1 MRTIPQMP
9 SDQQRENAT
18 LLEHG
23 ARTALASR
31 MRRELTEE
39 EWQRERARLVEFVTI
54 LRAWDRQPRTRT
66 VELENVA

>member
-1 MRTIPQMP
+1 
-9 SDQQRENAT
+9 
-18 LLEHG
+18 
-23 ARTALASR
+23 

-54 LRAWDRQPRTRT
+54 LRAWDRQPRART